1 MDSSKITRRIGLMA
15 FSVIAA
21 VASIRIT
28 YLIDAEASTYY
39 VSALVDTFTSIT
51 STMNI
56 VSILVIAIVI
66 AGLIV
71 RLRVE
76 PLDVF
81 PVGMS
86 LAVAFMLGIW
96 ITTVSYNTIQYDTTS
111 WWMILIIGIN
121 LLITYVMI
129 SLPLG
134 LIGLFLTQVLRS

>member
-1 MDSSKITRRIGLMA
+1 MDSSKITRRIGWMA

-21 VASIRIT
+21 VASLRIT
-28 YLIDAEASTYY
+28 YLIDSEASTFYL
-39 VSALVDTFTSIT
+39 SALVGTFTSIT
-51 STMNI
+51 STI
-56 VSILVIAIVI
+56 TLLSILVIATLI
-66 AGLIV
+66 AGLIL

-96 ITTVSYNTIQYDTTS
+96 MTTVSYNTIQYDTAS
-111 WWMILIIGIN
+111 WWMILIIGLN
-121 LLITYVMI
+121 LLISYVMI